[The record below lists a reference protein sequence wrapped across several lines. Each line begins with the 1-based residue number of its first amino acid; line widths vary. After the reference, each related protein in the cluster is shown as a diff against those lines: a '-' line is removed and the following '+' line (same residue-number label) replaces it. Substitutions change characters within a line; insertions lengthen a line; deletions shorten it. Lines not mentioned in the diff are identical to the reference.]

1 MRAVVYHGPGQ
12 KAWEEVPKPVIV
24 DDTDAI
30 VRVDAV
36 TICGTDLHILKGDV
50 PAVTDG
56 RILGHEAVGT
66 VESVGAGVKNVAVG
80 DRVLVSCITAC
91 GSCRYCREGSY
102 GQCLGG
108 GGWILGHKID
118 GTQAE
123 YVRVPFADTST
134 YAVPAGVSDE
144 QILMLADIL
153 PTGYEVGV
161 LNGHVQPGD
170 VVAVVGAG
178 PIGLSA
184 MMGARLF
191 SPAHVVAIDLADS
204 RLEAAKQFGAD
215 IVVNNSR
222 EDALAVVR
230 DLTGGLGAD
239 VAIEAVGVPDTFELA
254 TRLARPG
261 GHIANIG
268 VHGQPAT
275 LHLEELWIR
284 NVTITTGL
292 VDTYSTPTLL
302 KLARGH
308 QVDAGQFVT
317 HHFTARPV
325 RGGLRRL
332 RTGSRHRRPE
342 GRAHPQLNTLASWR
356 GAGDPPLR
364 RRLVGAESAAA
375 VRGGGSR
382 FGARPRSGR
391 SRHRHRPGHA
401 AAVGCSD
408 RARRGV
414 DVRRQRPPAP
424 PRRVHAGRRDRGA
437 VHAAPR
443 LTRDTDM
450 RVHT

>member
-12 KAWEEVPKPVIV
+12 KAWEEVPMPVVI

-30 VRVDAV
+30 VRVDAT

-66 VESVGAGVKNVAVG
+66 VETVGAGVKNVKVG

-91 GSCRYCREGSY
+91 GACRYCREGSY

-134 YAVPAGVSDE
+134 YPVPAGVSDE

-161 LNGHVQPGD
+161 LNGQVRPGD

-178 PIGLSA
+178 PIGLA
-184 MMGARLF
+184 AIMGARLF
-191 SPAHVVAIDLADS
+191 SPTHVVAIDLADS

-215 IVVNNSR
+215 IVDQQRPRGRRWPSS
-222 EDALAVVR
+222 ASSPAAS
-230 DLTGGLGAD
+230 GAD

-254 TRLARPG
+254 TQLVRPG

-268 VHGQPAT
+268 VHGKPAT
-275 LHLEELWIR
+275 LHLEDLWIR

-302 KLARGH
+302 QLAQGH
-308 QVDAGQFVT
+308 QIDADRFVT
-317 HHFTARPV
+317 HHFTLDQFDEAYDVFAR
-325 RGGLRRL
+325 RR
-332 RTGSRHRRPE
+332 RHRRPQ
-342 GRAHPQLNTLASWR
+342 GRPH
-356 GAGDPPLR
+356 R
-364 RRLVGAESAAA
+364 R
-375 VRGGGSR
+375 
-382 FGARPRSGR
+382 
-391 SRHRHRPGHA
+391 
-401 AAVGCSD
+401 
-408 RARRGV
+408 
-414 DVRRQRPPAP
+414 
-424 PRRVHAGRRDRGA
+424 
-437 VHAAPR
+437 
-443 LTRDTDM
+443 T
-450 RVHT
+450 